1 MSALQPTFTPGSRT
15 LHWAMA
21 VMILCMLFI
30 GVGMAATVSGRY
42 PVLVS
47 IHKPL
52 GIAILVLVV
61 IRFLNRLVNPPP
73 PLPADLP
80 VWQQIAAKG
89 SHYVLYG
96 LMFLM
101 PLIGWAMLSAAPYP
115 VVLLGS
121 LQLPAILPQ
130 NASLSV
136 LLRDAHTVLGYL
148 FFAVVLAHLGA
159 ALFHGL
165 IRRDGVFG
173 SMVSLRGEEVGNGT

>member
-1 MSALQPTFTPGSRT
+1 MSSSHPTFTSGSRT

-21 VMILCMLFI
+21 VMILGMLFV
-30 GVGMAATVSGRY
+30 GAGMAATVSGRY
-42 PVLVS
+42 PVMVS
-47 IHKPL
+47 IHKSL

-61 IRFLNRLVNPPP
+61 IRFLNRLFNPPP

-80 VWQQIAAKG
+80 AWQQTAAKG

-115 VVLLGS
+115 VVIFGS

-130 NASLSV
+130 NATLYA
-136 LLRDAHTVLGYL
+136 LLRYAHTVLGYL

-173 SMVSLRGEEVGNGT
+173 SMASLRGEEAGNGT